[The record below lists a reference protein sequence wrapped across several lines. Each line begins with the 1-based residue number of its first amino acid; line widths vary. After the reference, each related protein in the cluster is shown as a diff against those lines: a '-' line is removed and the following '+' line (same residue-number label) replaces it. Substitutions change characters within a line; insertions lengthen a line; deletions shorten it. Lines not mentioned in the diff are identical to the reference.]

1 MVELKGKALAELRNK
16 EIKEMLV
23 ELENQRDLLYDEVAN
38 RKGQIV
44 VLEDV
49 IKNIYDRIV
58 SVNKEAQQQELR
70 EGVEARA
77 RKAEATKEK
86 QKKEEADAF
95 AAAARGIKTPKP
107 KRRKR
112 SKGTK

>member
-23 ELENQRDLLYDEVAN
+23 ELESQRDLLYDEVAN

-58 SVNKEAQQQELR
+58 SVNKAAQQQELR

-77 RKAEATKEK
+77 QEAEAAKEK
-86 QKKEEADAF
+86 QNKEEADAF